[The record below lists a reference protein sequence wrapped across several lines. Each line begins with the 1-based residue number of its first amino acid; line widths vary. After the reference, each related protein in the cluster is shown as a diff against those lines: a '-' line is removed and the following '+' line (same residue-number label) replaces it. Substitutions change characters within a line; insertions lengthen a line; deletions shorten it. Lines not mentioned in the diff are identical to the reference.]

1 MASEADQIPR
11 VTDKPIINDGKSD
24 SEMESDV
31 RTTSSSNVAAAKM
44 ADKTTPEMVDYWKK
58 MTLSFLQLPEWWIGA

>member
-11 VTDKPIINDGKSD
+11 VTDKPIVNDGKSD

-58 MTLSFLQLPEWWIGA
+58 MTLSFLRLPEWWIGV

>member
-58 MTLSFLQLPEWWIGA
+58 MTLSFLRLPEWWIGA

>member
-44 ADKTTPEMVDYWKK
+44 VDKTTPEMVDYWKK
-58 MTLSFLQLPEWWIGA
+58 MTLSFLRLPEWWIGA